1 MATAEKRVVTD
12 ATGQAMLAELRKIPG
27 VMNPVPVEKGG
38 TGVTTPE
45 EILELINAEPKLPVD
60 VVEELGLRVK
70 SVNGNLPDEHGDVRI
85 LHVSTADNLSS
96 DESTVVNGTF
106 IERTTGGDASIQDGP
121 ANLGV
126 LYGYSIRTGYTAE
139 NKRME
144 VIPVG
149 RLDDSVVVSAEIN
162 WNTFKTAVN
171 GISTNKTFTYTT
183 AWNENPETYG
193 ITVSGT
199 PVSGDVINV
208 YFIAENR
215 GTITNTT
222 PETFVETNWNLYD
235 SNKGYA
241 KVMKYSDEYGFM
253 IGGTYTGIGFS
264 ETVGGTQ
271 IVLTP
276 DSNGH
281 FQVPSDGYV
290 YVTGG
295 DEANTYILMTWSDW
309 GEGYTGEF
317 LKYEE
322 SVVDFSELMENSFPF
337 GLCSIG
343 VVSDEINFNDKTAY
357 IRIERVAYSTENRIN
372 AEASD
377 RAFVYDDDWIYQVKE
392 TPEKVRFNIDNSM
405 TVFDH
410 GIEFFT
416 GTELPV
422 TVYQL
427 FGQNLKD
434 KLRREVITV
443 TPQNFSVAQ
452 KKIARDNIEAA
463 WDPEVIKTIN
473 HKYPDQFGDITI
485 VEGTANASYG
495 LYRINAVIQPAAW
508 MLVNGA
514 YQVAYSDPLIK
525 SDMDGMETWLD
536 NPEVMLGKTRFSTID
551 GALIISTAVL
561 PTETWN
567 LHVALGTNGSTV
579 LEQVNNKAEQN
590 TVGLVEND
598 DTAFHNISAGQYVI
612 WKGALYQATTAITAG
627 DTLAAS
633 GAGQNLSA
641 KSNGIANE
649 INSSMVHNTGDE
661 DIEGIKSFIG
671 YARFK
676 NSATN
681 PLIYF
686 SGSNLEQSNATISAI
701 SAGASGG
708 SKYGAPYFRFY
719 EYSPSADGTTRTSY
733 SERYE
738 LPAADVG
745 LTENVT
751 HQILTT
757 KTYNVDIGNV
767 STQSSKEIRFT
778 ATTHMILIGMSGN
791 TNRCYFGL
799 VYGSTG
805 TPVVLDIHNGSN
817 ITITPGTGKITIAT
831 AASYN
836 THFYGIY
843 LDGRGGM

>member
-149 RLDDSVVVSAEIN
+149 RLDDSIVVSAEIN

-235 SNKGYA
+235 SDKGYA

-372 AEASD
+372 AEASG

-579 LEQVNNKAEQN
+579 LEQVYNKAEQN

-612 WKGALYQATTAITAG
+612 WKGVLYKAVADIIAG
-627 DTLAAS
+627 DTLASTGNTVNLVDVSS
-633 GAGQNLSA
+633 GASNDIAGMIMSYQLPNNTDLNDVTTPGTYVVSSSNTHPNNPLTGMGFLTVSRA
-641 KSNGIANE
+641 GFDADGSNGLNICRQ
-649 INSSMVHNTGDE
+649 V
-661 DIEGIKSFIG
+661 
-671 YARFK
+671 
-676 NSATN
+676 
-681 PLIYF
+681 
-686 SGSNLEQSNATISAI
+686 
-701 SAGASGG
+701 
-708 SKYGAPYFRFY
+708 
-719 EYSPSADGTTRTSY
+719 
-733 SERYE
+733 
-738 LPAADVG
+738 
-745 LTENVT
+745 
-751 HQILTT
+751 LTT
-757 KTYNVDIGNV
+757 TTGYVRVRGR
-767 STQSSKEIRFT
+767 SSSKNWSAWQNVNT
-778 ATTHMILIGMSGN
+778 YTSG
-791 TNRCYFGL
+791 
-799 VYGSTG
+799 
-805 TPVVLDIHNGSN
+805 
-817 ITITPGTGKITIAT
+817 TITPLSSVTASELRYVKCGRVVHLFFRGLKSTTLSGSSWTKFADLPADIDSEYRQTNIIHDETDNITKELRAYDGELCI
-831 AASYN
+831 YN
-836 THFYGIY
+836 FEPNHTYYGSITY
-843 LDGRGGM
+843 ISKV